1 MAKTNCSSPEAFL
14 RSLLSEEDINAA
26 ARSVGFRKRTGKIHA
41 VAMVVAAV
49 LSVCGREGQCIAAMR
64 RIFMLRTD
72 VKVARSAFY
81 SRLSTAFEALL
92 GRLLDNLQRTAAAR
106 EVENCGL
113 LRGFRD
119 VVVVDS
125 TVVKVRDGLA
135 RIWKG
140 TRKTRLAALKVH
152 TWIRAVSGEL
162 LKHRITAEAYGDCRA
177 FGITW
182 LHRGVLF
189 LLDRGYASPSLW
201 LHIDRVGAFV
211 LTRLPASHKPTIIE
225 VNRTH
230 RGRSRK
236 LVGRLVGDAIKGLKR
251 GILDV
256 NCEFNV
262 HIRGYAGKH
271 GRYEKRVFRVIGIYN
286 VDTRCHHLYVT
297 NLPPSRLNA
306 GHAAHIYRLRW
317 EVETFYKVNKSG
329 LGLDE
334 LTSAKAHIVKI
345 QVMAALLRSSL
356 AMMSKRQAEAHLP
369 ADRWINPMAW
379 TQVWILYF
387 DRLVEKCLGGF
398 HRALGHSWHHL
409 VAMTLDPE
417 LKRPPTR
424 HWITNESF
432 CDYVGVEA

>member
-1 MAKTNCSSPEAFL
+1 VARSNNSSPDVFL
-14 RSLLSEEDINAA
+14 RSLLSEDDINAA
-26 ARSVGFRKRTGKIHA
+26 ARAVGFRKRTGKIHA
-41 VAMVVAAV
+41 VGLVVAAV

-64 RIFMLRTD
+64 RIFMLRTN

-92 GRLLDNLQRTAAAR
+92 GRLLDKLQRTAATR
-106 EVENCGL
+106 EPALGGI

-125 TVVKVRDGLA
+125 TVVKVRDELA
-135 RIWKG
+135 RVWKG
-140 TRKTRLAALKVH
+140 TRKTRVAALKVH

-177 FGITW
+177 FGITG

-189 LLDRGYASPSLW
+189 LLDRGYASPNLW
-201 LHIDRVGAFV
+201 RHIDQVGAFV
-211 LTRLPASHKPTIIE
+211 LTRLPASHKPTIVG

-230 RGRSRK
+230 RGRCRK
-236 LVGRLVGDAIKGLKR
+236 LVGQRVGAAIKGLRR

-262 HIRGYAGKH
+262 HIRGYAGKR
-271 GRYEKRVFRVIGIYN
+271 GRYEKKVFRVIGIYN
-286 VDTRCHHLYVT
+286 AETRCHHLYVT
-297 NLPPSRLNA
+297 NLAPNRLVA
-306 GHAAHIYRLRW
+306 AHAEHIYRMRW

-334 LTSAKAHIVKI
+334 LTSAKPHIVRI
-345 QVMAALLRSSL
+345 QVMAALLRSSIS
-356 AMMSKRQAEAHLP
+356 MMSKRQAEAHLP

-379 TQVWILYF
+379 TQFWTLYF
-387 DRLVEKCLGGF
+387 DRLIEKYLGAF
-398 HRALGHSWHHL
+398 LKPLGHSWQTL

-417 LKRPPTR
+417 VKRPPTR
-424 HWITNESF
+424 HWITNDSF
-432 CDYVGVEA
+432 CDYAELHA